1 MKCWSLDHLHLFCLI
16 DQIDENLK
24 TALQAD
30 LNKMAPGLM
39 ISVSIYEVLIDV
51 EILGLF
57 EDDFGDQ
64 MRQCIQEC
72 IK

>member
-1 MKCWSLDHLHLFCLI
+1 MKCWSLDHHLFCLI

>member
-1 MKCWSLDHLHLFCLI
+1 
-16 DQIDENLK
+16 
-24 TALQAD
+24 
-30 LNKMAPGLM
+30 M